1 MADRVRVD
9 CRKYPSEKGCTVAVS
24 GTLEEVVELAW
35 LHAKMHHDHED
46 NEEKDVKDWI
56 RANAEP
62 AED

>member
-1 MADRVRVD
+1 MADRVSVD

-35 LHAKMHHDHED
+35 LHAKTHHDHKD
-46 NEEKDVKDWI
+46 NEEKEIKDWV

-62 AED
+62 AHD

>member
-35 LHAKMHHDHED
+35 LHAKMHHDHGD
-46 NEEKDVKDWI
+46 NEEKDIKEWI

-62 AED
+62 AHD